1 MSSAKKYIN
10 LPGQPFY
17 RYDDTFKRKVLS
29 DIQQGLISERKA
41 TKLYGFERSN
51 IANWK
56 KSLEPVGEVPPKVRK
71 QSSVKSDSVVVAS
84 TLALNQEIK
93 SLKEQLSHEKLRS
106 EALQI
111 IIEVAELDLLIPIR
125 KKPLPQQ

>member
-1 MSSAKKYIN
+1 
-10 LPGQPFY
+10 
-17 RYDDTFKRKVLS
+17 
-29 DIQQGLISERKA
+29 
-41 TKLYGFERSN
+41 
-51 IANWK
+51 
-56 KSLEPVGEVPPKVRK
+56 
-71 QSSVKSDSVVVAS
+71 VKSDSVVVAS

-93 SLKEQLSHEKLRS
+93 SLKEQLSHEKLRA